1 MAVFAPGNSTT
12 WASEEALTNP
22 SDTDVAADTGE
33 LAGGIY
39 DIRVLV
45 GGTAAAKWIIN
56 RRNAAN
62 GADVGDQPTVYTAA
76 NTSQFAQ
83 FTMTLEASERVRVTV
98 SGNVTGVL
106 SALITAER
114 LV

>member
-12 WASEEALTNP
+12 WASEEALTDP
-22 SDTDVAADTGE
+22 SAADVAADTGA
-33 LAGGIY
+33 LPGGIY

-45 GGTAAAKWIIN
+45 GGTAAAPWIIN

-62 GADVGDQPTVYTAA
+62 GADVGDQPSLYTAA

-83 FTMTLEASERVRVTV
+83 FTMTLEANERVRVTL
-98 SGNVTGVL
+98 GDDVTGVV